1 MNLTDF
7 YICETQGDIYVY
19 MAKKG
24 YDMNIF
30 SDNYLKSDFCRR
42 EFDTE
47 YSRYQDELPNECADF
62 YMPEISD
69 KLVRYPFGCCFD
81 LEEAEWIG
89 FAYRQ
94 LYLETG
100 IYSSELADIVP
111 FEEMREYYKKFGKNV
126 VYNNHIARVTYD
138 RNIERMIQDSEIVF
152 NAISAKHKE
161 LKKISE

>member
-1 MNLTDF
+1 MDDIG
-7 YICETQGDIYVY
+7 YDICETQGAIYVY
-19 MAKKG
+19 MAKEG
-24 YDMNIF
+24 YDMNVF
-30 SDNYLKSDFCRR
+30 SDNYLKSNFCRR
-42 EFDTE
+42 AFDTE
-47 YSRYQDELPNECADF
+47 YSRYQDEFPNECADF
-62 YMPEISD
+62 YMPEIGD
-69 KLVRYPFGCCFD
+69 KLVCYPFGCCFD
-81 LEEAEWIG
+81 SEEAEWIG
-89 FAYRQ
+89 FTYRQ
-94 LYLETG
+94 LYIDTG

>member
-24 YDMNIF
+24 YDMNVF

-47 YSRYQDELPNECADF
+47 YSRYQDEFPNECADF
-62 YMPEISD
+62 YMPEIGD
-69 KLVRYPFGCCFD
+69 NLVHYPFGCCFD

>member
-1 MNLTDF
+1 MDLIEYN
-7 YICETQGDIYVY
+7 ICETQGRIYVY

-24 YDMNIF
+24 YDMNMF
-30 SDNYLKSDFCRR
+30 SDNYLKCSFCKD
-42 EFDTE
+42 ELDTE
-47 YSRYQDELPNECADF
+47 YSWYQEETANECAAY
-62 YMPEISD
+62 YMPEIED
-69 KLVRYPFGCCFD
+69 KLVCYPFGCCFD

-100 IYSSELADIVP
+100 IYSSELSDIVP
-111 FEEMREYYKKFGKNV
+111 FEEMREYYKQFGKNV